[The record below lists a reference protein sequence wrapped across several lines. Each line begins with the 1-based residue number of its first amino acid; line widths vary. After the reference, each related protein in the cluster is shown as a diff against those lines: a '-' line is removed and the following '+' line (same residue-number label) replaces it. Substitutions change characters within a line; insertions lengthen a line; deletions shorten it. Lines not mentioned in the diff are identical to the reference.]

1 MQLFIK
7 AFDDTELKVSLSEVR
22 NPKGIV
28 IISHGFLEQ
37 IVYYNSVAYG
47 LNQRGYT
54 VIRYDM
60 RSHGGT
66 RAPLGDLNDYRDL
79 ILDLDTLVSY
89 SKTLDS
95 DCPIYTMGFSLG
107 GMVTALNGLDYGHRI
122 DGQILLAPGL
132 CVQDEWASLDQ
143 SSISVLALFTSLIE
157 DDLWQLS
164 MIEQALSKAPFKRV
178 TQSFVLETLIH
189 APTVF
194 KSRMSSY
201 ACPCL
206 IFHGDSDSIVPLE
219 SSLMF
224 YESMSSSAKAL
235 KVLEGVGHNIF
246 QSRKKEMV
254 MDATNTWLENLN
266 RVG

>member
-7 AFDDTELKVSLSEVR
+7 AYDDTELNVLVNEIR

-37 IVYYNSVAYG
+37 VVYYNSVAYG

-60 RSHGGT
+60 RSHGST
-66 RAPLGDLNDYRDL
+66 KAPLGDLKDYRDL
-79 ILDLDTLVSY
+79 LLDLDTLVSY
-89 SKTLDS
+89 SQTIAS

-107 GMVTALNGLDYGHRI
+107 GLVTALYGLEYGHRI

-132 CVQDEWASLDQ
+132 CVQDHWESLNQ
-143 SSISVLALFTSLIE
+143 SSISVLALFTALIK

-164 MIEQALSKAPFKRV
+164 MIEQALSRAPFKRV
-178 TQSFVLETLIH
+178 TQAFVLETLVN
-189 APTVF
+189 APMVIQA
-194 KSRMSSY
+194 RMSMY

-206 IFHGDSDSIVPLE
+206 IFHGDCDSIVPLE
-219 SSLMF
+219 SSQAF
-224 YESMSSSAKAL
+224 YETIESKAKAL
-235 KVLEGVGHNIF
+235 KVLKGVGHNIF
-246 QSRKKEMV
+246 QSQKKEMV
-254 MDATNTWLENLN
+254 MDATNAWLENLN